1 MHLKLKFLSY
11 NGEFMNQYEIN
22 EFPSEVVD
30 EIKYYVYR
38 LIDPR
43 NKDTFYVG
51 KGKGNRV
58 FNHMKCAIK
67 KEEVDELS
75 DKISTIRDIRNSGLN
90 VIHVIHRHGMD
101 EKTSIE
107 VEAALIDAYPGAT
120 NIQGGHSS
128 NDYGPM
134 NAIEIIHKYAA
145 EEADIRH
152 NILMITINKSIL
164 NHEIYDSVRFAWKV
178 NAKKAAQADYIL
190 AVKQGVICGIFIAE
204 QWKEANK
211 ENFPEFNVNIDGR
224 FGFIGREAEDS
235 IKKLYMRK
243 RIPEIFR
250 QKGAANPIKYNF

>member
-1 MHLKLKFLSY
+1 
-11 NGEFMNQYEIN
+11 MNQYDIK
-22 EFPSEVVD
+22 EFPTEVID

-43 NKDTFYVG
+43 NGETFYVG

-67 KEEVDELS
+67 KEESDDLS
-75 DKISTIRDIRNSGLN
+75 DKLSTIREIRNSGLN

-107 VEAALIDAYPGAT
+107 VEAALIDAYPGVT

-134 NAIEIIHKYAA
+134 NSIEIINKYAA
-145 EEADIRH
+145 EEANIIH
-152 NILMITINKSIL
+152 NVLMITINKSIAD
-164 NHEIYDSVRFAWKV
+164 NEIYDAVRFAWKV
-178 NAKKAAQADYIL
+178 NIKKAAQSDYVL
-190 AVKQGVICGIFIAE
+190 SVKQGIIYGIFVVE

-211 ENFPEFNVNIDGR
+211 INFPEFNVDRDGR
-224 FGFIGREAEDS
+224 YGFVGKEAEDA
-235 IKKLYMRK
+235 IKQLYMHK
-243 RIPEIFR
+243 RIPEKFR